1 MVLRLVARGGRRR
14 CRSTECR
21 DGALA
26 RRDGEGSLAY
36 VSQVVSRLFCRA
48 ASAVRWRVALTR

>member
-14 CRSTECR
+14 CRCTECR
-21 DGALA
+21 DGSLV
-26 RRDGEGSLAY
+26 RRDGEGNLAY

-48 ASAVRWRVALTR
+48 VLAVRWRVALTR